1 MLHPQVPVHTISF
14 NCADKEAN
22 EFLYQLAKDTGGRYH
37 YYNEDGILLDGPEP
51 WEVGGFINIIFLK
64 KNCSVLCKVHIP
76 VLTVMW

>member
-22 EFLYQLAKDTGGRYH
+22 EFLYKLAKDTGGRYH

-51 WEVGGFINIIFLK
+51 WEVN
-64 KNCSVLCKVHIP
+64 
-76 VLTVMW
+76 